1 MLRLQGHG
9 LQLPA
14 SAKLH
19 LEPPLGM
26 SHIPSTCCAG
36 LEVLS
41 QQDGRLAAFRST
53 LFSQAGMEYN
63 RDQQTAEANAKLDK
77 SVAAYLQLLADH
89 LLQPAAWQTLEFLV
103 RRYRSDGCLWSTS
116 YAALALGRSV
126 DVLVLVSLDG
136 LGLAWLGWMCSPT

>member
-1 MLRLQGHG
+1 MLRLQGLC
-9 LQLPA
+9 LQLPV
-14 SAKLH
+14 SAKLP
-19 LEPPLGM
+19 LEAPPRT

-36 LEVLS
+36 LEVLR
-41 QQDGRLAAFRST
+41 QQDSRLAPFRST

-103 RRYRSDGCLWSTS
+103 RRYRSDWCL
-116 YAALALGRSV
+116 
-126 DVLVLVSLDG
+126 
-136 LGLAWLGWMCSPT
+136 